1 MLPREVWTSVSF
13 PIWVSEPSL
22 LHSSSETQTASSS
35 NIEHVC
41 CSQKEQGSHVKL
53 NSSKGNWS
61 NVRVALAVKLGI
73 DMRIPWACISVPV
86 DLISIWALEV
96 ESRLSID

>member
-53 NSSKGNWS
+53 NSSKGNRS
-61 NVRVALAVKLGI
+61 RCERSSSSEVGNRHENSLGLYF
-73 DMRIPWACISVPV
+73 CSCGL
-86 DLISIWALEV
+86 DLYLGLGG
-96 ESRLSID
+96 RK